1 MTYGTRGKLGLLLV
15 VLFSLA
21 IVSMLAIYGMYWAV
35 SNNDMVSQRDSA
47 DTVVQVRRAGG
58 DDFAATAVT
67 SESGVKRLRSLLLS
81 RLEEGETERFRLVFD
96 QLEIAE
102 REGRID
108 KYRFELIPDI
118 LKIAMADG
126 KIDFSEHEL
135 ILDNLEKTI
144 IPKKGR

>member
-1 MTYGTRGKLGLLLV
+1 MLAM
-15 VLFSLA
+15 LFSLA
-21 IVSMLAIYGMYWAV
+21 IVSIIALYGMYWVTTNKEKLA
-35 SNNDMVSQRDSA
+35 QRDSI
-47 DTVVQVRRAGG
+47 DTVVQVTHNSGVNYQSSS
-58 DDFAATAVT
+58 VT
-67 SESGVKRLRSLLLS
+67 TESGVNRLRFLLLS
-81 RLEEGETERFRLVFD
+81 RLEEGETERFRMVFD

-126 KIDFSEHEL
+126 KIDFNEHEL